1 MKDKNLPDDIKA
13 KSLDEL
19 REILNS
25 LLTKIE
31 TSPNLENSADDY
43 QKLIKVNNLIEKKF
57 QSLSKEISNNSKL
70 KIEDFKDYSKKD
82 ILFELI
88 MMRFDEMEEFKGS
101 LAKILDASRNKP
113 LLISIITKNVMNTM
127 DFFLELSDSY
137 NNYAFDVLKKNFL
150 FLIYSITFKTWLS
163 DNTEELSKTMAEL
176 DRLLSTAENFQQKV
190 SSFLPI

>member
-57 QSLSKEISNNSKL
+57 QSLSKEISNN
-70 KIEDFKDYSKKD
+70 
-82 ILFELI
+82 
-88 MMRFDEMEEFKGS
+88 
-101 LAKILDASRNKP
+101 
-113 LLISIITKNVMNTM
+113 
-127 DFFLELSDSY
+127 
-137 NNYAFDVLKKNFL
+137 
-150 FLIYSITFKTWLS
+150 
-163 DNTEELSKTMAEL
+163 
-176 DRLLSTAENFQQKV
+176 
-190 SSFLPI
+190 

>member
-57 QSLSKEISNNSKL
+57 QSLSKEISNNSKS
-70 KIEDFKDYSKKD
+70 KINE
-82 ILFELI
+82 
-88 MMRFDEMEEFKGS
+88 
-101 LAKILDASRNKP
+101 
-113 LLISIITKNVMNTM
+113 II
-127 DFFLELSDSY
+127 
-137 NNYAFDVLKKNFL
+137 KKNAK
-150 FLIYSITFKTWLS
+150 KT
-163 DNTEELSKTMAEL
+163 K
-176 DRLLSTAENFQQKV
+176 
-190 SSFLPI
+190 

>member
-57 QSLSKEISNNSKL
+57 QYLSKEISNNSKS
-70 KIEDFKDYSKKD
+70 KI
-82 ILFELI
+82 
-88 MMRFDEMEEFKGS
+88 DE
-101 LAKILDASRNKP
+101 
-113 LLISIITKNVMNTM
+113 II
-127 DFFLELSDSY
+127 
-137 NNYAFDVLKKNFL
+137 KKNAK
-150 FLIYSITFKTWLS
+150 KT
-163 DNTEELSKTMAEL
+163 K
-176 DRLLSTAENFQQKV
+176 
-190 SSFLPI
+190 

>member
-57 QSLSKEISNNSKL
+57 QSLSKEISNNSKS
-70 KIEDFKDYSKKD
+70 KIDEIIKNTKK
-82 ILFELI
+82 
-88 MMRFDEMEEFKGS
+88 
-101 LAKILDASRNKP
+101 
-113 LLISIITKNVMNTM
+113 TK
-127 DFFLELSDSY
+127 
-137 NNYAFDVLKKNFL
+137 
-150 FLIYSITFKTWLS
+150 
-163 DNTEELSKTMAEL
+163 
-176 DRLLSTAENFQQKV
+176 
-190 SSFLPI
+190 

>member
-57 QSLSKEISNNSKL
+57 QSLSKEISNNSKS
-70 KIEDFKDYSKKD
+70 KI
-82 ILFELI
+82 
-88 MMRFDEMEEFKGS
+88 DE
-101 LAKILDASRNKP
+101 
-113 LLISIITKNVMNTM
+113 II
-127 DFFLELSDSY
+127 
-137 NNYAFDVLKKNFL
+137 KKNA
-150 FLIYSITFKTWLS
+150 KK
-163 DNTEELSKTMAEL
+163 N
-176 DRLLSTAENFQQKV
+176 
-190 SSFLPI
+190 

>member
-1 MKDKNLPDDIKA
+1 MKDKNLPDDIKT

-70 KIEDFKDYSKKD
+70 KID
-82 ILFELI
+82 
-88 MMRFDEMEEFKGS
+88 
-101 LAKILDASRNKP
+101 KI
-113 LLISIITKNVMNTM
+113 I
-127 DFFLELSDSY
+127 
-137 NNYAFDVLKKNFL
+137 KKNAKK
-150 FLIYSITFKTWLS
+150 IK
-163 DNTEELSKTMAEL
+163 
-176 DRLLSTAENFQQKV
+176 
-190 SSFLPI
+190 

>member
-57 QSLSKEISNNSKL
+57 QSLSKEISNNSKS
-70 KIEDFKDYSKKD
+70 KIDEIIKENAKK
-82 ILFELI
+82 
-88 MMRFDEMEEFKGS
+88 
-101 LAKILDASRNKP
+101 
-113 LLISIITKNVMNTM
+113 TK
-127 DFFLELSDSY
+127 
-137 NNYAFDVLKKNFL
+137 
-150 FLIYSITFKTWLS
+150 
-163 DNTEELSKTMAEL
+163 
-176 DRLLSTAENFQQKV
+176 
-190 SSFLPI
+190 

>member
-13 KSLDEL
+13 KSLEEL

-70 KIEDFKDYSKKD
+70 KIDK
-82 ILFELI
+82 
-88 MMRFDEMEEFKGS
+88 
-101 LAKILDASRNKP
+101 
-113 LLISIITKNVMNTM
+113 ITK
-127 DFFLELSDSY
+127 
-137 NNYAFDVLKKNFL
+137 KNA
-150 FLIYSITFKTWLS
+150 K
-163 DNTEELSKTMAEL
+163 EVK
-176 DRLLSTAENFQQKV
+176 
-190 SSFLPI
+190 

>member
-57 QSLSKEISNNSKL
+57 QSLSKEISNNSKD
-70 KIEDFKDYSKKD
+70 KIE
-82 ILFELI
+82 E
-88 MMRFDEMEEFKGS
+88 
-101 LAKILDASRNKP
+101 
-113 LLISIITKNVMNTM
+113 II
-127 DFFLELSDSY
+127 
-137 NNYAFDVLKKNFL
+137 KKNAK
-150 FLIYSITFKTWLS
+150 KT
-163 DNTEELSKTMAEL
+163 K
-176 DRLLSTAENFQQKV
+176 
-190 SSFLPI
+190 

>member
-57 QSLSKEISNNSKL
+57 QSLSKEISNNSKS
-70 KIEDFKDYSKKD
+70 KIE
-82 ILFELI
+82 
-88 MMRFDEMEEFKGS
+88 
-101 LAKILDASRNKP
+101 KI
-113 LLISIITKNVMNTM
+113 I
-127 DFFLELSDSY
+127 
-137 NNYAFDVLKKNFL
+137 KKNAK
-150 FLIYSITFKTWLS
+150 KT
-163 DNTEELSKTMAEL
+163 K
-176 DRLLSTAENFQQKV
+176 
-190 SSFLPI
+190 

>member
-31 TSPNLENSADDY
+31 TSTNLENSADDY

-70 KIEDFKDYSKKD
+70 KID
-82 ILFELI
+82 
-88 MMRFDEMEEFKGS
+88 
-101 LAKILDASRNKP
+101 KI
-113 LLISIITKNVMNTM
+113 I
-127 DFFLELSDSY
+127 
-137 NNYAFDVLKKNFL
+137 KKNAK
-150 FLIYSITFKTWLS
+150 KT
-163 DNTEELSKTMAEL
+163 K
-176 DRLLSTAENFQQKV
+176 
-190 SSFLPI
+190 